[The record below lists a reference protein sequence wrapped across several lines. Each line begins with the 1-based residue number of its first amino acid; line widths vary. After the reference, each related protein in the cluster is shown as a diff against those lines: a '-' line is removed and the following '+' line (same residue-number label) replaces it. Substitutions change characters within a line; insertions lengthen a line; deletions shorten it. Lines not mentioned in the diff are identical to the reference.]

1 MVFVKAAQ
9 TLSRIARAAVLA
21 KFVGLAKKVFMLI
34 LVKNVINASSIALL
48 AKIKIYA
55 QHVNQASI

>member
-1 MVFVKAAQ
+1 MVFVKAVQ

-21 KFVGLAKKVFMLI
+21 KFVELAKKVSMLI

-55 QHVNQASI
+55 RHVSQASI